1 MINQHEKIT
10 IYSAQKTGKTLW
22 SHLRDIRNELPQAH
36 ELGLRLFQRNLR
48 ATYRQSFLGFLWVLL
63 PPLMTAAL
71 WIFLKASGVIKTNV
85 AGLPYTL
92 FVLIGIMLWQIFTE
106 ALLAPI
112 QMVNQNKAML
122 SKINIPREG
131 LILACFYEQ
140 AFNLFIK
147 ILVIGLA
154 LLLFWQPVSVMGI
167 ALALLGT
174 AITCAAGLSIG
185 LFVTPIGMLYQDVT
199 RTISIILPFLMYLSP
214 IVYDKPKSGL
224 MAQLM
229 PFNPMAVMI
238 TQTRQWFTLQHVSI
252 TPIFIVY
259 TLIFLLLLF
268 FSLIVYRLAMPM
280 IIERMGS

>member
-92 FVLIGIMLWQIFTE
+92 FVLIGIMLWQVFTE

-112 QMVNQNKAML
+112 QIVNQNKAML

-131 LILACFYEQ
+131 LILACLYEQ

-147 ILVIGLA
+147 LLVIGLA
-154 LLLFWQPVSVMGI
+154 LLLFWQPVSVAGI
-167 ALALLGT
+167 GLALLGM
-174 AITCAAGLSIG
+174 AVTCLAGLSIG
-185 LFVTPIGMLYQDVT
+185 LFVTPIGMLYQDVSRGIT
-199 RTISIILPFLMYLSP
+199 VVLPFLMYLSP

-229 PFNPMAVMI
+229 PFNPMAVII
-238 TQTRQWFTLQHVSI
+238 TQTRQWFTEQHVSI
-252 TPIFIVY
+252 TPLFIVY
-259 TLIFLLLLF
+259 TLLFLTLLF
-268 FSLIVYRLAMPM
+268 ISLIIYRLAMPM

>member
-1 MINQHEKIT
+1 MTNQHEKIVV
-10 IYSAQKTGKTLW
+10 YAAEKSGKTLW
-22 SHLRDIRNELPQAH
+22 RHLRDIRNELPQSH

-63 PPLMTAAL
+63 PPLMTASL
-71 WIFLKASGVIKTNV
+71 WIFLKSSGVIKTNV

-131 LILACFYEQ
+131 LILACLYEQ
-140 AFNLFIK
+140 VFNLFIK
-147 ILVIGLA
+147 IGVISLTLLV
-154 LLLFWQPVSVMGI
+154 FWHPVSMLGI
-167 ALALLGT
+167 ALALVGMS
-174 AITCAAGLSIG
+174 ATCIAGLSIG
-185 LFVTPIGMLYQDVT
+185 LFVTPIGMLYQD
-199 RTISIILPFLMYLSP
+199 ISRGIGVVLPFLMYLSP
-214 IVYDKPKSGL
+214 IVYDKPQSGL

-238 TQTRQWFTLQHVSI
+238 TQTRQWFTHQQVNI
-252 TPIFIVY
+252 TPLFFLY
-259 TLIFLLLLF
+259 TLLFVLLLF
-268 FSLIVYRLAMPM
+268 ISLIIYRLAMPM